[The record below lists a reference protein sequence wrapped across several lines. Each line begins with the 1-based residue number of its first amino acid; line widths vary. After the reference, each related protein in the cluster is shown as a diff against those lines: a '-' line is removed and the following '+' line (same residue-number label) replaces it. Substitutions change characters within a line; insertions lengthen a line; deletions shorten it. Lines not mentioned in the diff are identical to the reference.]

1 MTKPQRCALLVE
13 SGRRERERGEGA
25 AGGREI
31 KLHGLMVGALTE
43 DTWKFKEKRK
53 IRDNVGLHLYL

>member
-13 SGRRERERGEGA
+13 SGRRERGEGA

-43 DTWKFKEKRK
+43 DTWKFKKKKER